1 MATRNAVVRTL
12 LAMMK
17 TGGRH
22 CYSMNAQLV
31 PHYYDVWL
39 SEITGTANELERR
52 NRSGSAHPI
61 RSRPVKPRILEK
73 YYSGRRA
80 LVVWILD
87 EPSAGWLILYMLLN
101 PPEND

>member
-1 MATRNAVVRTL
+1 
-12 LAMMK
+12 MK
-17 TGGRH
+17 AGGRH

-39 SEITGTANELERR
+39 SEITGTANELRGGIVQVRR
-52 NRSGSAHPI
+52 I
-61 RSRPVKPRILEK
+61 RFVNSRPVKPRILEK